1 MWSIRLSVFFVI
13 GQYDYCEFGFTQAFG
28 QYLKIGCPKCALE
41 SAQMNINFYK
51 ATVKNKHFYL
61 KIGLGY

>member
-41 SAQMNINFYK
+41 SAQMNI
-51 ATVKNKHFYL
+51 L
-61 KIGLGY
+61 

>member
-13 GQYDYCEFGFTQAFG
+13 AQYDYCEFGFTQAFG

-41 SAQMNINFYK
+41 SAQMNI
-51 ATVKNKHFYL
+51 L
-61 KIGLGY
+61 